1 MVSGNLTRLL
11 VINITNVFF
20 KLISKRLKRHH
31 SNSCFVD
38 ELKSLISDSNELLD
52 IYSDVSS
59 AKSLLLK
66 PLTKKIFSRI
76 IRDKGKKNAKKN

>member
-11 VINITNVFF
+11 VINITNVFY

-38 ELKSLISDSNELLD
+38 ELKSLVSDSNELLD

-66 PLTKKIFSRI
+66 PLTKNGRSFMNRM
-76 IRDKGKKNAKKN
+76 KNSGPRQEP